1 MCAIEVGRVEPSEQA
16 IVSGGVTVSS
26 GVSPGVSPGDSG
38 ALVIVER
45 HLVRISAS
53 CSLTL
58 RPPTT
63 RQSRMSLKRASCL
76 PIASHCAASSRVGS
90 STSTRVAA
98 MRRGL

>member
-1 MCAIEVGRVEPSEQA
+1 MPRELRRRSMRR
-16 IVSGGVTVSS
+16 
-26 GVSPGVSPGDSG
+26 PGVASTMSG
-38 ALVIVER
+38 
-45 HLVRISAS
+45 LVRISAS